1 MYIKEFRIKNFRNF
15 DDAGVILKFHS
26 GVNAIV
32 GENNAGK
39 SAIISALR
47 IAVSIIQYKKD
58 IFFTKTDFHLF
69 RR

>member
-15 DDAGVILKFHS
+15 DDAGAILKFHS